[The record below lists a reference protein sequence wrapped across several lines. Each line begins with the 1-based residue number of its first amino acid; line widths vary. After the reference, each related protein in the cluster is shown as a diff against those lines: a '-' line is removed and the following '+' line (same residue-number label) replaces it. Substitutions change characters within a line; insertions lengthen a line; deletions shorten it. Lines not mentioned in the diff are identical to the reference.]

1 MIVAAPGPRD
11 AAAEAR
17 AGGAPVGR
25 PSGRRFSAGDP
36 PGPPVGGIVPF
47 STVDF
52 PGKLSAVLFLQGCP
66 WRCGYCH
73 NPHLQAA
80 RGDRDAG
87 FGAFL
92 RWLDTRRGLLDAV
105 VFSGGE
111 PTAHAGLRDAIG
123 EVRDREFAVG
133 LHTGGAYPRRLT
145 SILDLVGWIGFDV
158 KAPSRAYAS
167 VTGIDGSGSA
177 AFASLRAIVAAG
189 VPYEVRTTV
198 HPALIDATALLT
210 LAGELAAA
218 GVRNWVLQPF
228 RPDGCADTE
237 LVAAAPRGARIA
249 DDLVARLR
257 ERVPGL
263 EVRR

>member
-1 MIVAAPGPRD
+1 VSVAAPGLRD

-17 AGGAPVGR
+17 AGGAAVGR

-73 NPHLQAA
+73 NPHLQPA
-80 RGDRDAG
+80 RGDRETGFDA
-87 FGAFL
+87 FK

-123 EVRDREFAVG
+123 EVRDRGFAVG
-133 LHTGGAYPRRLT
+133 LHTGGAYTRRLE
-145 SILDLVGWIGFDV
+145 SLLGLVDWIGFDV
-158 KAPSRAYAS
+158 KGPSRAYAS
-167 VTGIDGSGSA
+167 VTGVEGSGTA
-177 AFASLRAIVAAG
+177 TFASLRAIVAAG
-189 VPYEVRTTV
+189 LPYEVRTTV
-198 HPALIDATALLT
+198 HPSLIDTTALLA
-210 LAGELAAA
+210 LADELAAA
-218 GVRNWVLQPF
+218 GVRHWVLQPF
-228 RPDGCADTE
+228 RPEGCADAA

-257 ERVPGL
+257 ERVPAL